1 MTKRHLAR
9 FPKRTLQRVLKKL
22 HGLLKVLRPGDTEI
36 VEATHQ
42 LRVASRRADVALR
55 LFREWIPRRRRSHLK
70 SMLKQIRVDAGT
82 VRDLDLL
89 ELRWHPDTGHSASQI
104 SPEAS
109 AWLHARILDHRSDA
123 FDGMLRW
130 THQSRRKR
138 FRKQSRQL
146 LDQFK
151 LPGTR
156 RFLSQIPHAVATL
169 ANDFREAAPAT
180 AQSLADCHRTRIC
193 ARRLRYGVELLQAVI
208 PDNATQL
215 VSSLEA
221 IQEQLGQ
228 INDDATA
235 NRFVRQ
241 SLADCDDSKIAAS
254 LQSWLDRS
262 EATAM
267 NRLAELSIQMPSP
280 TQSLRQFLG
289 QAD

>member
-1 MTKRHLAR
+1 MTKRRLAR
-9 FPKRTLQRVLKKL
+9 FPKRTLQRLLKKL
-22 HGLLKVLRPGDTEI
+22 RGLLKELRPANSEI

-42 LRVASRRADVALR
+42 LRVASRRADGALR
-55 LFREWIPRRRRSHLK
+55 LFRDWIPRHRRHHLM
-70 SMLKQIRVDAGT
+70 SMLKQIRVDAGA

-89 ELRWHPDTGHSASQI
+89 EPRWIPGTGDSAAQV

-109 AWLHARILDHRSDA
+109 AWLHSRIHDHRSDA
-123 FDGMLRW
+123 FDRMLRW
-130 THQSRRKR
+130 THQSLRRR

-151 LPGTR
+151 HRGANC
-156 RFLSQIPHAVATL
+156 FLRQIPQALSKLVD
-169 ANDFREAAPAT
+169 DFREAAPAT
-180 AQSLADCHRTRIC
+180 VQSLADSHRTRIC
-193 ARRLRYGVELLQAVI
+193 ARRLRYGVELLQLVI
-208 PDNATQL
+208 PDDATQL

-241 SLADCDDSKIAAS
+241 SLAACGDPKIVAS

-280 TQSLRQFLG
+280 TQSLHQFLG

>member
-1 MTKRHLAR
+1 MTKRRLAR
-9 FPKRTLQRVLKKL
+9 FPKRTLRRVLKKL
-22 HGLLKVLRPGDTEI
+22 QSLLGELRPADSEI

-55 LFREWIPRRRRSHLK
+55 LFREWIPRHRRHHLE
-70 SMLKQIRVDAGT
+70 SMLKQIRVDAGA

-89 ELRWHPDTGHSASQI
+89 ELRWRPDSNGSASQV

-109 AWLHARILDHRSDA
+109 AWLHTRIRNHRVDT
-123 FDGMLRW
+123 FDRMLRW
-130 THQSRRKR
+130 THQPRRKQ

-151 LPGTR
+151 WCGAS
-156 RFLSQIPHAVATL
+156 RFLKRIPKPLSKLVDDFLEAT
-169 ANDFREAAPAT
+169 PAT
-180 AQSLADCHRTRIC
+180 VESLVDSHRTRIC
-193 ARRLRYGVELLQAVI
+193 ARRLRYGVELLQELI
-208 PDNATQL
+208 PDHTAQL

-241 SLADCDDSKIAAS
+241 SLAACSDPNITAS

-262 EATAM
+262 EAAAL
-267 NRLAELSIQMPSP
+267 NRLAELSIQLPSP
-280 TQSLRQFLG
+280 TQSLRQFMC

>member
-1 MTKRHLAR
+1 MTKRRLAQ
-9 FPKRTLQRVLKKL
+9 FPKRTLQRALKKL
-22 HGLLKVLRPGDTEI
+22 HSLLGELRPDDSEI
-36 VEATHQ
+36 VEATHL

-55 LFREWIPRRRRSHLK
+55 LFREWIPRHRRHQLK
-70 SMLKQIRVDAGT
+70 SMLKQIRVDAGA

-89 ELRWHPDTGHSASQI
+89 EPRWHPDTGDSASQV
-104 SPEAS
+104 SPEAA
-109 AWLHARILDHRSDA
+109 AWLHARIHDHRSVA
-123 FDGMLRW
+123 FDRMLRW
-130 THQSRRKR
+130 THQPRRKR

-151 LPGTR
+151 PRGTR
-156 RFLSQIPHAVATL
+156 RFLRQIPRAIAKLV
-169 ANDFREAAPAT
+169 DEFREAAPIT
-180 AQSLADCHRTRIC
+180 VQRLVDSHRTRIC

-208 PDNATQL
+208 PDNTTQL

-241 SLADCDDSKIAAS
+241 SLAACGDPKIAAS

-262 EATAM
+262 EAAAM

>member
-1 MTKRHLAR
+1 MTKRRLAR

-22 HGLLKVLRPGDTEI
+22 HSLVKGLRPADSEI

-55 LFREWIPRRRRSHLK
+55 LFREWIPSHRRHRLK

-89 ELRWHPDTGHSASQI
+89 ELRWHPDSGDSGSQV

-109 AWLHARILDHRSDA
+109 AWLHARIHDHRSDA
-123 FDGMLRW
+123 FDRMLRW

-146 LDQFK
+146 LQQFK
-151 LPGTR
+151 QLGAR
-156 RFLSQIPHAVATL
+156 RFLRQIPQAIAMLV
-169 ANDFREAAPAT
+169 DEFREAAST
-180 AQSLADCHRTRIC
+180 TVQSLADSHRTRIC

-208 PDNATQL
+208 PDNTTQL

-241 SLADCDDSKIAAS
+241 SMAACDDPKIAAS

-262 EATAM
+262 EAAAM

>member
-1 MTKRHLAR
+1 MTKHRLAR
-9 FPKRTLQRVLKKL
+9 FPKRTLKRVLKKL
-22 HGLLKVLRPGDTEI
+22 RGLLEGLRPADSEI

-55 LFREWIPRRRRSHLK
+55 LFRERIPGRRRHRLK

-89 ELRWHPDTGHSASQI
+89 ELRWHPDTGNSASQV

-109 AWLHARILDHRSDA
+109 AWLHTKIHDHRSDA
-123 FDGMLRW
+123 FDRLLRW

-146 LDQFK
+146 LDQFQQR
-151 LPGTR
+151 GAN
-156 RFLSQIPHAVATL
+156 RFLKHIPRAVAKL
-169 ANDFREAAPAT
+169 VDEFREAAPAT
-180 AQSLADCHRTRIC
+180 VQSLADSHRTRIC
-193 ARRLRYGVELLQAVI
+193 ARRLRYGVELLQKVI
-208 PDNATQL
+208 PDSTTQL
-215 VSSLEA
+215 ISSLEA

-241 SLADCDDSKIAAS
+241 SLAACGDSKIAAS

-262 EATAM
+262 EAAAM

-289 QAD
+289 QPD

>member
-1 MTKRHLAR
+1 MTKPHLAR

-22 HGLLKVLRPGDTEI
+22 RGLLKELRPADSEI
-36 VEATHQ
+36 VEVTHQ

-55 LFREWIPRRRRSHLK
+55 LFRDWIPRHRRQHLK
-70 SMLKQIRVDAGT
+70 STLKQIRVDAGT

-89 ELRWHPDTGHSASQI
+89 ELHWHPDNGDSASEF

-109 AWLHARILDHRSDA
+109 AWLHARILDHRSVA
-123 FDGMLRW
+123 FDQLLRW
-130 THQSRRKR
+130 TRQPRQKR
-138 FRKQSRQL
+138 FRKQSQQV

-151 LPGTR
+151 QCGRR
-156 RFLSQIPHAVATL
+156 RFLKHLPLAISKL
-169 ANDFREAAPAT
+169 ANAFREAAPT
-180 AQSLADCHRTRIC
+180 TVQSLADSHRTRIC

-208 PDNATQL
+208 PDSTTQL

-221 IQEQLGQ
+221 IQQQLGQ

-241 SLADCDDSKIAAS
+241 SLAGSVAPNIAAS

-262 EATAM
+262 EAAAM

-280 TQSLRQFLG
+280 TQSLRRFLG
-289 QAD
+289 QSD